1 MLSIEISVH
10 GTCAQKQEHC
20 SHYWSVLPFR
30 GRLAAMS
37 AIRGARERARIEV
50 TAAIKDEARKQLAA
64 EGAAKL
70 SLRAVARELGMVSSA
85 LYRYFPSR
93 DELLTA
99 LIVDAYD
106 SVGEAAE
113 RAHRMAV
120 EEATEARTP
129 GRPAAGKPPAP
140 EQPAAT
146 KPPGL
151 GPASARPGAHLAR
164 WVAVACAVR
173 DWALAHPHEYALIY
187 GSPVPGYTAPQ
198 VTIGPASRVPFVL
211 MAVVEDA
218 QRQEGLAL
226 PPLAEELRPEAERL
240 AHDLAPGLP
249 PAVVAPF
256 VAAWSQLFGLL
267 SFEIFGQFNHVVEAR
282 EVFFRQA
289 VTELARTVGLLG
301 GRR

>member
-1 MLSIEISVH
+1 
-10 GTCAQKQEHC
+10 
-20 SHYWSVLPFR
+20 
-30 GRLAAMS
+30 MS
-37 AIRGARERARIEV
+37 AIRGVRERARIEV

-113 RAHRMAV
+113 HAHRT
-120 EEATEARTP
+120 ATAEGD
-129 GRPAAGKPPAP
+129 GRAAAPRPP
-140 EQPAAT
+140 T
-146 KPPGL
+146 
-151 GPASARPGAHLAR
+151 ASARTVPPTGSARTAPPAVHLNR

-198 VTIGPASRVPFVL
+198 ATVGPASRVGL
-211 MAVVEDA
+211 TLIAIVVEAHEA
-218 QRQEGLAL
+218 QGIAL
-226 PPLAEELRPEAERL
+226 PPLAGELRPEAERL
-240 AHDLAPGLP
+240 AADLAPGLP
-249 PAVVAPF
+249 PAAAARL
-256 VAAWSQLFGLL
+256 VAAWSQLFGLV
-267 SFEIFGQFNHVVEAR
+267 SFEIFGQFNRVVEDR

-289 VTELARTVGLLG
+289 AAELARTVGLLDG
-301 GRR
+301 HR

>member
-1 MLSIEISVH
+1 
-10 GTCAQKQEHC
+10 
-20 SHYWSVLPFR
+20 
-30 GRLAAMS
+30 MS

-106 SVGEAAE
+106 AVGEAAE
-113 RAHRMAV
+113 HAHRTAV
-120 EEATEARTP
+120 AR
-129 GRPAAGKPPAP
+129 RA
-140 EQPAAT
+140 
-146 KPPGL
+146 
-151 GPASARPGAHLAR
+151 GPAGSAVHLSR

-198 VTIGPASRVPFVL
+198 ATVGPASRVGLVL
-211 MAVVEDA
+211 IAVLEEA
-218 QRQEGLAL
+218 HREQGLAL
-226 PPLAEELRPEAERL
+226 PPLADELRPEAERL
-240 AHDLAPGLP
+240 AADLAPDLP
-249 PAVVAPF
+249 PAVAAPL

-267 SFEIFGQFNHVVEAR
+267 SFEIFGQFNRVVEAR
-282 EVFFRQA
+282 EIFFRQA
-289 VTELARTVGLLG
+289 VTELGRTVGLLT
-301 GRR
+301 GRS